1 MEVSAI
7 IFNITLVEMYAF
19 RDVHFIHFTFGILN
33 YNYIFVT
40 NFTIIF
46 LSRQKMYSNPLI
58 RRNIFIF
65 NIKYNIIILILYFS
79 LDFLKLF
86 YNKFTQIKLCT
97 MFLYILEN

>member
-19 RDVHFIHFTFGILN
+19 RDVLFRHFTFGILN

-46 LSRQKMYSNPLI
+46 LSRQKNMFKPVNP
-58 RRNIFIF
+58 
-65 NIKYNIIILILYFS
+65 
-79 LDFLKLF
+79 
-86 YNKFTQIKLCT
+86 
-97 MFLYILEN
+97 